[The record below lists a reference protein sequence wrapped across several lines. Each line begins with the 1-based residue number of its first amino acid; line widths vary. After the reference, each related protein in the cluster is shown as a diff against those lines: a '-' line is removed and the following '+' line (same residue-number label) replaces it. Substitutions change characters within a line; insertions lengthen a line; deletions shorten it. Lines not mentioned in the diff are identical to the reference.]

1 MEIYLIGI
9 VVSLL
14 IMSTDFF
21 VNAKIYN
28 KFFKEEKNPELFIQ
42 FITIINFLSWIGAI
56 FSLVSLIYGI
66 NEKFKN

>member
-42 FITIINFLSWIGAI
+42 FIIIINFLSWIGAI